1 MTLATTVT
9 LAVVRGPVAVAKSL
23 GAIDRLSGG
32 RLVVAVGPG
41 SSARGLLGGGHR
53 LRRALATVRRID
65 RSVAR
70 VVAARRDTVRRPLL
84 FDGGCV
90 PAASARAAERTT
102 DLDRELGFRG
112 RAPSR
117 RPPGRRLAGIRLQHH
132 AGAVRGR
139 VAGPRFDAHRP
150 RDDHRRRSRTRW
162 PRCGATSRTTGP
174 KRNASSGSESC
185 RRCTGP
191 RTSSAN
197 GYRSA
202 RPSVF
207 AEKLSAFARSGVQ
220 RVFIWPVAD
229 EVHQL
234 ERFWN
239 EVRPLVVAP

>member
-32 RLVVAVGPG
+32 RLLVVAV
-41 SSARGLLGGGHR
+41 ARFLTRGLFGGGHR
-53 LRRALATVRRID
+53 LRRALATVRRSD
-65 RSVAR
+65 RCVAR
-70 VVAARRDTVRRPLL
+70 IVAARRDALRRPLL

-90 PAASARAAERTT
+90 LAASARAAERTT
-102 DLDRELGFRG
+102 DLDRELGFRSW
-112 RAPSR
+112 APSR

-132 AGAVRGR
+132 AGAVRRTRGR
-139 VAGPRFDAHRP
+139 PSVRCSPTEE
-150 RDDHRRRSRTRW
+150 DHRRRSRTRW

-202 RPSVF
+202 RPTS
-207 AEKLSAFARSGVQ
+207 SPRS
-220 RVFIWPVAD
+220 
-229 EVHQL
+229 
-234 ERFWN
+234 
-239 EVRPLVVAP
+239 